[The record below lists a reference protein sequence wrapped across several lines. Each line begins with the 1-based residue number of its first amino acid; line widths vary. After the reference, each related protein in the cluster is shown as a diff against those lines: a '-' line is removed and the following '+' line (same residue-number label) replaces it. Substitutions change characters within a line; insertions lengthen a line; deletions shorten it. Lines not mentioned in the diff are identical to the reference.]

1 MSEPVTEQGTKVS
14 VEHTVT
20 VETSQMSAFQFRST
34 TLRFSISLMKPTWD
48 YVIVG
53 SGLTT
58 ESLELK
64 NFSQRNSIR
73 QECPFIKGDPM
84 TFWGLSENAENQG
97 GKRWKVK
104 CWNVGMWRP
113 VEGNVWEVEHEGKQ
127 SLHGLWE
134 DWRLRRCYRET
145 QHGKTQ
151 KRTRRSEFQATALQ
165 FFRLAAS
172 VADKTLLWV
181 FYESSQEKISL
192 KSRDTQAAEQKW

>member
-14 VEHTVT
+14 VEHNVT

-64 NFSQRNSIR
+64 NFSQRNPIR

-84 TFWGLSENAENQG
+84 TF
-97 GKRWKVK
+97 
-104 CWNVGMWRP
+104 
-113 VEGNVWEVEHEGKQ
+113 
-127 SLHGLWE
+127 
-134 DWRLRRCYRET
+134 
-145 QHGKTQ
+145 
-151 KRTRRSEFQATALQ
+151 
-165 FFRLAAS
+165 
-172 VADKTLLWV
+172 
-181 FYESSQEKISL
+181 
-192 KSRDTQAAEQKW
+192 